1 MLNSTQV
8 KQLFEREAILIGTAD
23 GVPVYRAAEVFGHQ
37 AAQFACNPSEY
48 LGSTFGIGDFQL
60 DYLTYRGFQQAASYA
75 NVEEIA
81 RVQGR
86 ESVSSSDGNPET
98 GM

>member
-8 KQLFEREAILIGTAD
+8 KQLFERESILIGTDD
-23 GVPVYRAAEVFGHQ
+23 GVPVYRAAEVFGRR
-37 AAQFACNPSEY
+37 AAQFACNPRER
-48 LGSTFGIGDFQL
+48 LGSTFGIGD
-60 DYLTYRGFQQAASYA
+60 FQQAASYA

-81 RVQGR
+81 RAQGR

>member
-8 KQLFEREAILIGTAD
+8 KQLFEREAILIGTDD
-23 GVPVYRAAEVFGHQ
+23 GVFGRR
-37 AAQFACNPSEY
+37 AAQFACNPRER
-48 LGSTFGIGDFQL
+48 LGNTFGIGDFQL

-81 RVQGR
+81 RAQGR

>member
-1 MLNSTQV
+1 M
-8 KQLFEREAILIGTAD
+8 LIGTAD
-23 GVPVYRAAEVFGHQ
+23 GVPVYRAVEVFGRQ
-37 AAQFACNPSEY
+37 TAQFACNPRER

-60 DYLTYRGFQQAASYA
+60 DYLTFRGFQQAASYA

-86 ESVSSSDGNPET
+86 ESVSSSDENPET
-98 GM
+98 VCDRFIHPVCSRIGGIF